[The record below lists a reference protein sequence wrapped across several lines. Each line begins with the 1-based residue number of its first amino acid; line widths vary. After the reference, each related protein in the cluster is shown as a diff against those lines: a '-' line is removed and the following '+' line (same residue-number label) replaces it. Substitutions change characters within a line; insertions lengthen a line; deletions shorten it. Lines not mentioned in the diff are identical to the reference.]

1 MSNPSFPTFPYALS
15 SSQISAG
22 LVAPAAAATLLGK
35 AGSIAMLVVVFM
47 ASTSATSA
55 ELIAVSSIV
64 TFDIVNCYK
73 KTKLTAK
80 QSLRI
85 SELAIVVYAVW
96 SGCWSTI
103 LHVAGIDLGW
113 LFFVQYVG
121 FP

>member
-1 MSNPSFPTFPYALS
+1 MFGTTLGLAGRALMSDPSFPTFPYALS
-15 SSQISAG
+15 PSQVSAG

-35 AGSIAMLVVVFM
+35 AGSVAMLIVVFM

-64 TFDIVNCYK
+64 TFDLVNCYK

-85 SELAIVVYAVW
+85 SEIVIAGYA
-96 SGCWSTI
+96 GEYL
-103 LHVAGIDLGW
+103 LHLLRSLGSN
-113 LFFVQYVG
+113 
-121 FP
+121 